1 MHPYKI
7 KFTISFFYLANAI
20 SDCNSILIICKMI
33 YDAVAIALYISYIP
47 KLYRD
52 PSLLPILQ
60 NHCLFLLQCVRQL
73 SCYHMEPILHNI
85 SVRIFADKIQRSE
98 IKAVINQLLMTC
110 HKDHEAITI
119 LTQLTRDFKTGHFRH
134 IKVKKYSRKR
144 LFTMAVKKALSFG
157 KRFYFS
163 LDRP

>member
-7 KFTISFFYLANAI
+7 KFTISLFYLANAI

-85 SVRIFADKIQRSE
+85 SVRIFADIIQRSE

-119 LTQLTRDFKTGHFRH
+119 LT
-134 IKVKKYSRKR
+134 
-144 LFTMAVKKALSFG
+144 
-157 KRFYFS
+157 
-163 LDRP
+163 